1 MSEGNGEKTI
11 RLAFDGG
18 SLVLDGLDEGNTL
31 GVPGVLYDH
40 RTRQLRA
47 QAIWY
52 RSIVSFFR
60 AQEDRLRRRGPRVR
74 PGEVADPDPEEVVPA
89 SGGGAQGL
97 GRRRQDGRG
106 RPTTGTG
113 KTHLANLC
121 IHAAER
127 PSLVVTPTIDL
138 MNQWYDELN
147 SCFGVDVGL
156 VGGGYHEIRPLTVT
170 TYDSAYQNVDR
181 LGNKF
186 GLVVFDE
193 CHHLPGETYA
203 LSARGSI
210 APFRLGL
217 TATPERAD
225 NAHERLDQL
234 IGPIVYRR
242 EITQLRGQFLAH
254 YSVET
259 LYADLTPDER
269 FRYDSARLQYREF
282 LQSTGIDMRRPGAW
296 GQFLFAAHRSA
307 EGRQAYLAYR
317 AQRELALAAPAK
329 LKVLARLLERHAGDR
344 VIIFTND
351 NATVYTIARQ
361 FLVPVIT
368 HETKTKERREVLL
381 RFNSGVYPI
390 VATSKVLNEGVNVP
404 EARRPTIILSGSG
417 SVREHVQRLGRIL
430 RKSGDKEAILYEVIT
445 RGTVEEFTSNRR
457 RQHCTRTGE
466 TETPHAHVRPSHPGV
481 ASRADSQDRDRPTP
495 QGARAVLPRA
505 SSPCP
510 SRATLLHLASSGSR
524 ELRRKGRGPS
534 PGSTSASPTTSWSG
548 PVITVAPTGRSRP
561 RTRRPSS
568 WRRIL
573 ARVGR

>member
-1 MSEGNGEKTI
+1 MGEGNDDGAI
-11 RLAFDGG
+11 RMTFDGG
-18 SLVLDGLDEGNTL
+18 SIVFDGLDEANTL

-47 QAIWY
+47 QGIWY
-52 RSIVSFFR
+52 RTIVSSLQKLEIKYVDEARDYRKAKWPIQIEKKAFPHQTEGLD
-60 AQEDRLRRRGPRVR
+60 AWVKAGMQG
-74 PGEVADPDPEEVVPA
+74 VVVLP
-89 SGGGAQGL
+89 
-97 GRRRQDGRG
+97 
-106 RPTTGTG
+106 TGTG
-113 KTHLANLC
+113 KTHLANLA

-127 PSLVVTPTIDL
+127 PTLVVTPTIDL
-138 MNQWYDELN
+138 MNQWYDELTT
-147 SCFGVDVGL
+147 CFGTEVGL
-156 VGGGYHEIRPLTVT
+156 VGGGYHEIKPLTVT

-186 GLVVFDE
+186 GLVIFDE

-225 NAHERLDQL
+225 NAHEHLDTL

-242 EITQLRGQFLAH
+242 EITQLRGQFLAD

-259 LYADLTPDER
+259 VYADLTPEER
-269 FRYDSARLQYREF
+269 FKYDSCRLQYREF

-329 LKVLARLLERHAGDR
+329 LKVLARLLERHGGDR

-368 HETKTKERREVLL
+368 HQTKTKERREVLL
-381 RFNSGVYPI
+381 RFNSGEYPI

-404 EARRPTIILSGSG
+404 EANVAIILSGSG

-430 RKSGDKEAILYEVIT
+430 RKSGDKEATLYEVIT

-457 RQHCTRTGE
+457 RQH
-466 TETPHAHVRPSHPGV
+466 
-481 ASRADSQDRDRPTP
+481 
-495 QGARAVLPRA
+495 
-505 SSPCP
+505 
-510 SRATLLHLASSGSR
+510 
-524 ELRRKGRGPS
+524 
-534 PGSTSASPTTSWSG
+534 SAYG
-548 PVITVAPTGRSRP
+548 GD
-561 RTRRPSS
+561 
-568 WRRIL
+568 
-573 ARVGR
+573 